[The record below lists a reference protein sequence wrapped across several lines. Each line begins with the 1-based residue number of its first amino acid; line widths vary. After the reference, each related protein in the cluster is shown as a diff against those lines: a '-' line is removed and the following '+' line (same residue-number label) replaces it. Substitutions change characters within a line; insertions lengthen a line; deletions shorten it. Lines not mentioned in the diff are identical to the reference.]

1 MNNRL
6 LLSIAM
12 AAITAVMF
20 SVAIFD
26 LTKRHYLGAVFVT
39 LCALATLFLTIL
51 TVEGKRLV
59 IRVFELSATIEDDD
73 FDDFDDF
80 DDN

>member
-6 LLSIAM
+6 LQSIAM
-12 AAITAVMF
+12 AGIAALMF

-26 LTKRHYLGAVFVT
+26 LTKRNYLGAAFVA

-59 IRVFELSATIEDDD
+59 IQVFELSATIEDDD
-73 FDDFDDF
+73 FDDDEDNDDQ
-80 DDN
+80 